1 MGRPRFVIDSS
12 TVVSAVLFEGSI
24 PDRAMRLALHVG
36 EVLASAATLEELADV
51 LRRDQFSK
59 YVTLEER
66 ERFLAALVDRVTL
79 IKPDVSIQ
87 ICRDPSDDKFLEL
100 AVSGQSRCIVSGD
113 KDLLVLHPFVLEGQ
127 NIDIVSARAFVE
139 MVERLS

>member
-1 MGRPRFVIDSS
+1 
-12 TVVSAVLFEGSI
+12 
-24 PDRAMRLALHVG
+24 MRLALHVG